1 MGTADVGVI
10 AVGLYPQ
17 FVVEFASTGI
27 IEPGSG
33 AVAHAI
39 FGTKVVFGTVAAT
52 SFTGLSDT
60 GIAAVSP
67 AQAAGTQSL
76 TATSPVATSPAV
88 SADEFTYM

>member
-1 MGTADVGVI
+1 MSPPCPGMGTADFGVM
-10 AVGLYPQ
+10 AVGLHPQ

-60 GIAAVSP
+60 GI
-67 AQAAGTQSL
+67 
-76 TATSPVATSPAV
+76 PAV
-88 SADEFTYM
+88 SHPRRPGRGASPPPRRSPPVRR